1 MVTLS
6 PTHWTDYELLDSGNG
21 KRLERFGKY
30 TLVRPD
36 PQCLWK
42 PLLPSSEWQK
52 ADAVFQT
59 EGREKGQWVKNKNL
73 PSSWQIAYQDLKILI
88 KLSPFKHTGVFPEQ
102 AVHWDFIQNV
112 IARNESSSDK
122 AISNNDPVPKV
133 DLLEIASPQTPR
145 NDGSRQ
151 FKVLN
156 LFGYTGLASLAAAAA
171 GAQVTHV
178 DASYPTIGWAR
189 ENQKLS
195 GLDKAPIRWIL
206 EDCLKFVEREVKRG
220 NAYEGIVL
228 DPPVYGHG
236 PKGEKWDFNI
246 LFPKLMSLCSK
257 IMSSK
262 KAFLI
267 VNAYAVSA
275 SSVMLENVLKDYF
288 TDGIIESGEL
298 VLEESKNKRQLSTGI
313 FARWSR

>member
-21 KRLERFGKY
+21 RRLERFGGY

-42 PLLPSSEWQK
+42 PLLPSAEWQK

-59 EGREKGQWVKNKNL
+59 EGREKGQWVKNKNI
-73 PSSWQIAYQDLKILI
+73 PSSWQIGYQEIKILI

-102 AVHWDFIQNV
+102 AVHWDFINKV
-112 IARNESSSDK
+112 ISHQSSVISKPKQPSTVIPAK
-122 AISNNDPVPKV
+122 AGIYTNNN
-133 DLLEIASPQTPR
+133 S
-145 NDGSRQ
+145 SQ

-156 LFGYTGLASLAAAAA
+156 LFGYTGIASLAAAAA

-195 GLDKAPIRWIL
+195 GLDQAPIRWIL

-220 NAYEGIVL
+220 NTYEGIIL

-246 LFPKLMSLCSK
+246 LFPKLMALCSK
-257 IMSSK
+257 IMSPN

-288 TDGIIESGEL
+288 KEGSIESGEL
-298 VLEESKNKRQLSTGI
+298 VLEESNSQRKLSTGI
-313 FARWSR
+313 FARWSK